1 MVIYMI
7 KLSNDITTSTENDDN
22 IDITED
28 LTNAE
33 LQYLYDKGYDEL
45 IDIKKASEDLLKIL
59 NTTVL
64 GDTLLY
70 SLKYIPESI
79 LYIANTLLPALL
91 VGDYDIYL
99 DEEARSKYSKEE
111 LSNARQELYNRL
123 KETYLDNK

>member
-1 MVIYMI
+1 MI

-33 LQYLYDKGYDEL
+33 LQYLYDKGYHEL